1 MAIDGVAPR
10 AKMNQQR
17 ARRFRSAVEAE
28 ETLEKA
34 IARGDPLPKEPPF
47 DTNSITPGTEF
58 MAKVT
63 ENLKFYINQKVST
76 DANWQNI
83 DIILSGHEV
92 PGEGEH
98 KIMDYIRIQKSQP
111 NYNSNTRHCVY
122 GLDADLIMLGLV
134 AHEPHFSILRE
145 EVTFGRQKQKA
156 SNDLSNQTF
165 FLLHISL
172 VRDYLQEEFKE
183 LADDLSFEYD
193 FERVLDD
200 FILIMYVIG
209 NDFLPNLPDLHLTK
223 GAFPLLIETF
233 KETMRRT
240 DGYLNEKGTI
250 NYPRL
255 AIWLEMLSQF
265 ELENF
270 EAGAV
275 DIEWFN
281 KQLDNVSR
289 RGEKR
294 RLKQGKEIILK
305 QQRGMISRISSWLID
320 LYRSNYDIKAFYEDE
335 SKIPSIS
342 LDASFFE
349 NESNLS
355 FIRQFGFE
363 IGVLI
368 IHSKSKN
375 TWAARLDID
384 GIDQNELPEAYGERF
399 AELKITL
406 KRWQNSVIVEDEKTL
421 HDEKDLYNEKFIKWK
436 DNYYKEKLHFSIDDE
451 EKIVDLTENYL
462 EGLQWV
468 LYYYYTGI
476 CSWPWYYRFHYSPR
490 ISDIVKGINVKIN
503 FDLGKPFTPFEQL
516 MSVLPARSRKLLPSV
531 YHPLMTEAD
540 SPIIDFYPDDCDTD
554 MNGKNASWEAV
565 VLLSFV
571 DQDRLLKAM
580 QLPNSKLNP
589 EEVKRNAFGND
600 LIFHYNPQVKTIIKS
615 PIPAAFPDF
624 DSHTTESHYKLP
636 SMNGLEYI
644 IGLAK
649 GVNTGSK
656 LLAGFPT
663 LQTMTF
669 SSSLEQA
676 KLQVFQQPS
685 RSTSIILTLSN
696 SHEGLTIEQFAKNYV
711 GKIVYA
717 QWPYLREYKV
727 EYVMDN
733 LMRYELLKSG
743 KSKKT
748 FSSGPL
754 ERYEISEF
762 SAIKKDWE
770 YMMHTKKGLRFEG
783 AKIEDQE
790 ILEEDSRSN
799 TRKPSNEEPIEG
811 IVFARRVIGLAPTKE
826 GRMKKYFSDS
836 VESFPVQLIVKEI
849 DSVDER
855 FKEKE
860 LLPIEEEFPVDSEV
874 LFLGNQSYGGRGKVV
889 EYADQQNVIISLERN
904 LLEDEPNYGLQAAV
918 REKHALRYHSSQD
931 AARILKIHPRFFS
944 KFTSRMMITNSSGE
958 RKTVGINLKSVKKSL
973 KTLGYSRT
981 NGTYWEFSDIAINL
995 IREYMQKFPEIFN
1008 ALSRYQGNDI
1018 PCINDLLPGKD
1029 SEWVKS
1035 AIKELVSWLRE
1046 KEDSMV
1052 FVSLNS
1058 DSLSRQSINNIESQ
1072 IIQHTVASKGVKS
1085 RNMKCPRYAIL
1096 SPSKGNLHL
1105 QKQKFNLGDRVV
1117 YAVDS
1122 GKVPA
1127 FSRGTVIGYR
1137 SFETNVSVQV
1147 LFDYPVLTGNTFDGR
1162 LTTQRGLSVDSSVL
1176 LNLSE
1181 KQMVVRANKTSEKSK
1196 SAKKESKPAKQ
1207 SAKQAKPLKTPST
1220 AEPILEKNEASTKLP
1235 EKKEPVKEAIKIKA
1249 KSVNPEESFTVS
1261 EPVEPPVS
1269 TKNDAAQRILNQMLK
1284 GNSKG
1289 SNVSPA
1295 KSVPPSSSV
1304 SQKKNSDDSQKLLSM
1319 LKK

>member
-28 ETLEKA
+28 ENLEKA
-34 IARGDPLPKEPPF
+34 MARGDPLPKEPPF

-83 DIILSGHEV
+83 EIILSGHEV

-98 KIMDYIRIQKSQP
+98 KIMDYIRVQKSQP

-145 EVTFGRQKQKA
+145 EVTFGRQRQKS

-183 LADDLSFEYD
+183 LADDLTFDYD

-289 RGEKR
+289 RGEKK

-305 QQRGMISRISSWLID
+305 QQRGMISRISTWLID
-320 LYRSNYDIKAFYEDE
+320 LYRSNYKIKEFYEDE
-335 SKIPSIS
+335 TKIPSID
-342 LDASFFE
+342 LDSSFFE
-349 NESNLS
+349 NETNLS

-363 IGVLI
+363 AGVLI

-375 TWAARLDID
+375 TWIARLDID
-384 GIDQNELPEAYGERF
+384 GIDQNELPETYGERF
-399 AELKITL
+399 SELKSTL

-421 HDEKDLYNEKFIKWK
+421 HDEKDLYDEKFLKWK
-436 DNYYKEKLHFSIDDE
+436 DNYYKDKLHFSINDE
-451 EKIVDLTENYL
+451 EKLVDLTENYL

-503 FDLGKPFTPFEQL
+503 FDLGAPFTPFEQL

-531 YHPLMTEAD
+531 YHPLMTESD

-580 QLPNSKLNP
+580 QLPNAKLSA
-589 EEVKRNAFGND
+589 EEVSRNAFGND
-600 LIFHYNPQVKTIIKS
+600 LIYHYNPQVKTIIKS

-624 DSHTTESHYKLP
+624 NSHATESKYELP
-636 SMNGLEYI
+636 SMEGLQYI

-649 GVNTGSK
+649 GVKTGSK

-663 LQTMTF
+663 LHTMTYTA
-669 SSSLEQA
+669 SLEQA

-685 RSTSIILTLSN
+685 RSTSIILTLAN
-696 SHEGLTIEQFAKNYV
+696 QHEGLTIEQFANQYV
-711 GKIVYA
+711 GKVIYA
-717 QWPYLREYKV
+717 QWPYLREYKI
-727 EYVMDN
+727 EYVMDD
-733 LMRYELLKSG
+733 LMKYEMLKSTKGG
-743 KSKKT
+743 KKSVV
-748 FSSGPL
+748 SSPL
-754 ERYEISEF
+754 ERFEISEF
-762 SAIKKDWE
+762 STIKKDWE
-770 YMMHTKKGLRFEG
+770 YMMEKKKGLRFEG
-783 AKIEDQE
+783 AKVEDEE

-799 TRKPSNEEPIEG
+799 SRKPSTQEPIEG
-811 IVFARRVIGLAPTKE
+811 LVFARKVVGLAPTKE
-826 GRMKKYFSDS
+826 GRMKKYFSDKL
-836 VESFPVQLIVKEI
+836 ESFPVQLIVNEI

-855 FKEKE
+855 FREKE
-860 LLPIEEEFPVDSEV
+860 LSPIEDEFPVDSDV

-889 EYADQQNVIISLERN
+889 EYVDQQNVIISLERISAEN
-904 LLEDEPNYGLQAAV
+904 EPMYGLQAAV

-944 KFTSRMMITNSSGE
+944 KFTSRMMVSNAAGE
-958 RKTVGINLKSVKKSL
+958 RKTVGVNLKSVKKGL

-995 IREYMQKFPEIFN
+995 VREYMEKFPIIFK

-1018 PCINDLLPGKD
+1018 PTIESLLPGENPEWIKSTMKD
-1029 SEWVKS
+1029 LVKW
-1035 AIKELVSWLRE
+1035 IRE
-1046 KEDSMV
+1046 KEDNMV

-1058 DSLSRQSINNIESQ
+1058 DALSRQSIANIETQ
-1072 IIQHTVASKGVKS
+1072 IIQHSISSKGNTF
-1085 RNMKCPRYAIL
+1085 RDMKCPRYAIL
-1096 SPSKGNLHL
+1096 NPSKGNLHL
-1105 QKQKFNLGDRVV
+1105 QKQKFNLGDRVI
-1117 YAVDS
+1117 YAVDT

-1127 FSRGTVIGYR
+1127 FSKGTVIGYR

-1181 KQMVVRANKTSEKSK
+1181 KQMVVRSNKAKSKTGDVKK
-1196 SAKKESKPAKQ
+1196 SAKKATSKAK
-1207 SAKQAKPLKTPST
+1207 AE
-1220 AEPILEKNEASTKLP
+1220 EPIVSPEPTNTATKPVANKEQTKKN
-1235 EKKEPVKEAIKIKA
+1235 IKIKS
-1249 KSVNPEESFTVS
+1249 KTEVPPVNAEVA
-1261 EPVEPPVS
+1261 PVEPVAVESVPSIPVNTPS
-1269 TKNDAAQRILNQMLK
+1269 AKNDAAQRILNQMLK
-1284 GNSKG
+1284 GGKSK
-1289 SNVSPA
+1289 SAPA
-1295 KSVPPSSSV
+1295 SAPQP
-1304 SQKKNSDDSQKLLSM
+1304 SQKKNSDDSQKLLNM